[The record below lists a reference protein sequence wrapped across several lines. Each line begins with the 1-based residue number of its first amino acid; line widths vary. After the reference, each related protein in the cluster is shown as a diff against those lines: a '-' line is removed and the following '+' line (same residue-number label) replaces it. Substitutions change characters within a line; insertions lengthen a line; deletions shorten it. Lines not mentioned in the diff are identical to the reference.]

1 MPHAILADVVG
12 SISELKRNPSKFVS
26 AGHGGPVAV
35 LNRDT
40 PEFYCV
46 PAELFEGMVGRLDD
60 IELAA
65 IARERLSRADEAIPV
80 SLDDL

>member
-1 MPHAILADVVG
+1 MPHAILAEFVG
-12 SISELKRNPSKFVS
+12 SITELKHNPSKFVA
-26 AGHGGPVAV
+26 AGRGEPVAV
-35 LNRDT
+35 LNRNT

-46 PAELFEGMVGRLDD
+46 PAGLFEVMMDRLDD

-65 IARERLSRADEAIPV
+65 VARERLSRADEAIPV